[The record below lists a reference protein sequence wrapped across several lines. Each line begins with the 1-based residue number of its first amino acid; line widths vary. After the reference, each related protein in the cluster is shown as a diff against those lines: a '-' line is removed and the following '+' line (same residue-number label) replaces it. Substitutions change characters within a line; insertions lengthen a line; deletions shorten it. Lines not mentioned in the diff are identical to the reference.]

1 MIQRLC
7 WLMLLCSQLLCGS
20 ALAGA
25 LRITPAQASQ
35 NVHAAADVLEDAS
48 GQLNLQDLLSGGA
61 ADGFR
66 PAGSALSS
74 FGFTRSA
81 HWYRFTLDNPGN
93 TPQRRLLVL
102 RTPWLDT
109 VHLYSADAQG
119 GFQERLVGDDLPF
132 SARDH
137 LTPAFVLDV
146 TVAPGRHTHYLRV
159 SSRQAFMTPIELWQ
173 PEAFAAEQ
181 ERWAAYYGMF
191 YGILLV
197 MVLYNGLIW
206 LWTREPNYAWYCL
219 YLLAFSAMNASYSGF
234 AFQFFWPDSPTWSNL
249 GHTVFIF
256 VFQVTATLFSMT
268 FLESRKRLP
277 RLHRVLQGFLV
288 LLLACWLGV
297 TWWGN
302 PVAYNAAPVNFIFL
316 GTPLIL
322 AAGLAAWWNGY
333 RAARFFVL
341 ATMVSLSGALCTAL
355 TVSGWLPYTF
365 ATFHAAEF
373 GILIDVVLLSLA
385 LGDRIKLLRDQH
397 HATQQAML
405 EQKLHAS
412 DMLAQVNAGLERTV
426 QERTAELARARD
438 EAERQARTDGLTG
451 VANRRCFEEVA
462 AREVARAQRYQQPL
476 SIILFDIDLFKQ
488 VNDLHGHA
496 AGDAVIRT
504 AASVVREAIRE
515 VDFVA
520 RVGGEEFA
528 ILLPGIHQAQA
539 VTTAERLRELI
550 AEREAVHQDLR
561 LRLTASL
568 GVSECRADDPG
579 FGALLHRAD
588 QAMYVAKQ
596 RGRNR
601 VAVAPDAPGAP
612 DVPEAPAA

>member
-1 MIQRLC
+1 MSRRLC
-7 WLMLLCSQLLCGS
+7 WMLLLCSQFLCGS
-20 ALAGA
+20 AMAEV
-25 LRITPAQASQ
+25 LRIVPGQAVF
-35 NVHAAADVLEDAS
+35 NVHSAADVLEDAP
-48 GQLNLQDLLSGGA
+48 GRLTLQDLLSGGA
-61 ADGFR
+61 AAGFQA
-66 PAGSALSS
+66 PHATHAGLSS

-81 HWYRFTLDNPGN
+81 FWYRFTLDNPG
-93 TPQRRLLVL
+93 TAPRRMLLVL

-109 VHLYSADAQG
+109 VHFHAADAQG
-119 GFQERLVGDDLPF
+119 VFHERLVGDDLPF
-132 SARDH
+132 SAREQP
-137 LTPAFVLDV
+137 TPAFVLDLE
-146 TVAPGRHTHYLRV
+146 VAPGRHTHYLRV

-173 PEAFAAEQ
+173 PEAFQAEEQ
-181 ERWAAYYGMF
+181 RWAAYYGMF

-197 MVLYNGLIW
+197 MMLYNGLIW
-206 LWTREPNYAWYCL
+206 LWTREANYAWYCL
-219 YLLAFSAMNASYSGF
+219 YLLAFSMMNASYSGF
-234 AFQFFWPDSPTWSNL
+234 AFQFFWPDSPRWSNW

-256 VFQVTATLFSMT
+256 TFQVTATLFSMT
-268 FLESRKRLP
+268 FLESKTRLP
-277 RLHRVLQGFLV
+277 RLHRVLKGFLA

-297 TWWGN
+297 TVWGD
-302 PVAYNAAPVNFIFL
+302 PVAYNAAPVHFIVL

-322 AAGLAAWWNGY
+322 AAGLSAWRNGY

-355 TVSGWLPYTF
+355 TVSGFLPYTF

-373 GILIDVVLLSLA
+373 GILTDVVLLSLA

-397 HATQQAML
+397 QATQQAMIQ
-405 EQKLHAS
+405 QKLQAS
-412 DMLAQVNAGLERTV
+412 EMLAEANAALERTV

-438 EAERQARTDGLTG
+438 EAERMARTDGLTG

-462 AREVARAQRYQQPL
+462 AQEVARAQRYKQPL
-476 SIILFDIDLFKQ
+476 SMILFDIDLFKQ
-488 VNDLHGHA
+488 VNDNHGHA
-496 AGDAVIRT
+496 VGDAVIRA
-504 AASVVREAIRE
+504 AASVVREAVRE

-550 AEREAVHQDLR
+550 AERVASHQDLN
-561 LRLTASL
+561 LNFTASL
-568 GVSECRADDPG
+568 GVSECRLDDPG

-588 QAMYVAKQ
+588 QAMYLAKQ

-601 VAVAPDAPGAP
+601 VAVAP
-612 DVPEAPAA
+612 EAAAA

>member
-1 MIQRLC
+1 MIRRLC
-7 WLMLLCSQLLCGS
+7 WLVLLCSQLFCVG
-20 ALAGA
+20 ALAEV
-25 LRITPAQASQ
+25 LRIVPGQAVI
-35 NVHAAADVLEDAS
+35 NVHTAAEVLEDAPGRLS
-48 GQLNLQDLLSGGA
+48 LQDLLAGGA
-61 ADGFR
+61 AEGFK
-66 PAGSALSS
+66 PAHSALSS

-81 HWYRFTLDNPGN
+81 YWYRFTLDNPGT

-109 VHLYSADAQG
+109 VHLYAADSRG
-119 GFQERLVGDDLPF
+119 DFHERLVGDDLPF
-132 SARDH
+132 SAREH
-137 LTPAFVLDV
+137 PTPAFVLDLDV
-146 TVAPGRHTHYLRV
+146 PPGRHTHYLRV

-173 PEAFAAEQ
+173 PEAFQVEEQ
-181 ERWAAYYGMF
+181 RWAAYYGMF

-206 LWTREPNYAWYCL
+206 LWTREANYAWYCL

-234 AFQFFWPDSPTWSNL
+234 AFQFFWPDSPRWSNW

-256 VFQVTATLFSMT
+256 AFQVTATLFSMT
-268 FLESRKRLP
+268 FLESKTRLP
-277 RLHRVLQGFLV
+277 RLHRVLQGFLA
-288 LLLACWLGV
+288 LLLASWLGV
-297 TWWGN
+297 TLWGDA
-302 PVAYNAAPVNFIFL
+302 VAYNAAPVHFIFL

-322 AAGLAAWWNGY
+322 AAGLSAWRCGY

-355 TVSGWLPYTF
+355 TVSGFLPYTF

-397 HATQQAML
+397 QAAQQAMIQ
-405 EQKLHAS
+405 QKLQAS
-412 DMLAQVNAGLERTV
+412 EMLAEANAALERTV

-438 EAERQARTDGLTG
+438 EAERLARTDGLTG

-462 AREVARAQRYQQPL
+462 AQEVARAQRYKQPL
-476 SIILFDIDLFKQ
+476 SMILFDIDLFKHI
-488 VNDLHGHA
+488 NDNHGHA
-496 AGDAVIRT
+496 AGDAVIRA
-504 AASVVREAIRE
+504 AASVVREAVRE

-550 AEREAVHQDLR
+550 AERVASHEALR
-561 LRLTASL
+561 LNFTASL

-601 VAVAPDAPGAP
+601 VAVAP
-612 DVPEAPAA
+612 EAAAA